1 MSIHVKMKKKV
12 FYFTNIFPSYRK
24 ELWKLMLNSNKMDF
38 HIYFSN
44 QNYRGIGSDLLDSL
58 FSKNERNRM
67 HNINHVLIN
76 NNIIWQRGVIRT
88 LITEKFDNVIL
99 LGDMKILSNWIAIL
113 ICRLKGKKVSLWTHG
128 IYGNENFLKMNL
140 RTLFLSLADQIFLYE
155 KKAKKILL
163 SKGFSEKKLKVVF
176 NSINLEEQTKA
187 YITNSKI
194 IEKTRSK
201 KSFNIIFFGRLT
213 KIKRVD
219 MLIDAIVNLN
229 SRKSLYKLKI
239 IGDGPE
245 KNNLFNKVNIL
256 NAEKFISFNE
266 GTYNENKIANFFLK
280 SDLLVSPG
288 NVGLNAVHSLCYGT
302 PVITH
307 NKFVNQMPEHEVI
320 EEQLNGLFFEYNNI
334 ESLEQQIQNW
344 FINFNNNRSR
354 HELRSLII
362 KNYNPKFQ
370 IKIFEESLNNI

>member
-1 MSIHVKMKKKV
+1 
-12 FYFTNIFPSYRK
+12 
-24 ELWKLMLNSNKMDF
+24 
-38 HIYFSN
+38 
-44 QNYRGIGSDLLDSL
+44 
-58 FSKNERNRM
+58 
-67 HNINHVLIN
+67 
-76 NNIIWQRGVIRT
+76 
-88 LITEKFDNVIL
+88 
-99 LGDMKILSNWIAIL
+99 
-113 ICRLKGKKVSLWTHG
+113 
-128 IYGNENFLKMNL
+128 
-140 RTLFLSLADQIFLYE
+140 
-155 KKAKKILL
+155 
-163 SKGFSEKKLKVVF
+163 
-176 NSINLEEQTKA
+176 
-187 YITNSKI
+187 
-194 IEKTRSK
+194 
-201 KSFNIIFFGRLT
+201 
-213 KIKRVD
+213 

-320 EEQLNGLFFEYNNI
+320 EEQLNGLFFEHNNI
-334 ESLEQQIQNW
+334 ESLEQKIQNW
-344 FINFNNNRSR
+344 FINFHNNRSR
-354 HELRSLII
+354 NELRSLII